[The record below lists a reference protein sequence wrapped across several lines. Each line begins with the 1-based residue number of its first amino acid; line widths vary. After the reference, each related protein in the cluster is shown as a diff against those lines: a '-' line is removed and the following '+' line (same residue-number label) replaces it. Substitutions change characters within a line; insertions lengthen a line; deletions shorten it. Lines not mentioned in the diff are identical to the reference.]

1 MGIKMNKIKIV
12 LLSLFFISGGV
23 LAEPILDKAKVL
35 AIGEEFKVAMK
46 NKDISVF
53 EKYLYTGSKII
64 IDMDPA
70 NNRGEKEIP
79 YDDYIKLMKMSFD
92 MMGDGIVTDEL
103 LSLSINK
110 EKNEAVIE
118 QKTTALIE
126 MMGMKM
132 EDVSINK
139 TTLGIIKGEIKVL
152 STQDQLVSNSAL

>member
-1 MGIKMNKIKIV
+1 
-12 LLSLFFISGGV
+12 
-23 LAEPILDKAKVL
+23 
-35 AIGEEFKVAMK
+35 
-46 NKDISVF
+46 
-53 EKYLYTGSKII
+53 
-64 IDMDPA
+64 
-70 NNRGEKEIP
+70 
-79 YDDYIKLMKMSFD
+79 
-92 MMGDGIVTDEL
+92 MMGDAIVTDEL